1 MKWKRWWNS
10 RIFRNKCKSV
20 RNKLSARNLNKVK
33 TLKGRSLYS
42 YAQIELLTK
51 KVPIKKKPQP
61 EVYYIYESKMNY
73 EG

>member
-1 MKWKRWWNS
+1 MKNVDEIAEFLGIS
-10 RIFRNKCKSV
+10 VKSV